1 MLKRILCDQENL
13 PFRERMS
20 SGQRRYGR
28 HSYSLMYSCVPF
40 LHRYL
45 RGYVGQEWCVA
56 FSKLKEVF
64 RVNRALEAYTI
75 NNLKNEIAVA
85 PIIKINEKGEKF
97 VYSGRFGPSELSDDD
112 LYVENGIIKIYK
124 RPARYNRYQW
134 SKEEYVA
141 AMESHNGIIRDSYW
155 FRMNK
160 RGIWIMADVVK
171 QKLVEITVYEYNRD
185 TREHEKV
192 QKIVP
197 KYKHCYPDFAH
208 NVHKCGDGTYQFNT
222 RHDSFLNDR
231 DAPNECAS
239 LNEVGVN
246 IAINSRQCPR
256 KFLRKYGLVN
266 KPVEKISAGFH
277 IISHTYGPPTIEWRY

>member
-1 MLKRILCDQENL
+1 MQKRPLRDQENL
-13 PFRERMS
+13 PLREAMS

-28 HSYSLMYSCVPF
+28 HSYSLMYSCIPY
-40 LHRYL
+40 LGRYL
-45 RGYVGQEWCVA
+45 RGYAGQEWSVA

-64 RVNRALEAYTI
+64 RVNGALEAYTI
-75 NNLKNEIAVA
+75 NNLKDEIAVA

-97 VYSGRFGPSELSDDD
+97 VYTGRFGPSELSDED

-124 RPARYNRYQW
+124 RPARYNRYYW

-141 AMESHNGIIRDSYW
+141 ALESHNGIIRDSYW

-171 QKLVEITVYEYNRD
+171 QKLTEITVREYNR
-185 TREHEKV
+185 TTSQYEKV

-197 KYKHCYPDFAH
+197 KYRHCYPDFAH

-222 RHDSFLNDR
+222 RHDSYRNDQY
-231 DAPNECAS
+231 APNKCAS

-266 KPVEKISAGFH
+266 KPVEEHSAGFH
-277 IISHTYGPPTIEWRY
+277 ITNHTYGRPTIEWRY